1 MTKRFRRLLALT
13 LSPAILA
20 GLEERRVGNIFQTVA
35 TPGDAV
41 RQSAILVLSIAAGIF
56 LVVATVA
63 AYAIFRFRRR
73 PGDDL
78 TEPPQVYGSTQIEIA
93 WTVIPLLIVFVL
105 IGVTARVVAG
115 VQDHPI
121 PKDAIHATVVGHQWW
136 WEIRYPDY
144 GFTTANELHV
154 PVSEK
159 PGETPTVLRLQS
171 MDVIHSFW
179 VPQLAGK
186 TDVIPNR
193 ENVMWID
200 PRETGIYFGNCA
212 EYCGTQHAGMLLK
225 VIVHQKA
232 EFEAWVASQQQ
243 VAAEDASAAAGRA
256 TFESLACVN
265 CHAIRDTP
273 AQAGHTGRGKFG
285 PDLTHVASRLT
296 LASGVITN
304 TPEHL
309 REWIRDPQV
318 AKPGNFMPAMQ
329 LTEQQIKDVAA
340 YLETLK

>member
-1 MTKRFRRLLALT
+1 MTTRLRRLLAVA
-13 LSPAILA
+13 LSPAFLF
-20 GLEERRVGNIFQTVA
+20 GLEERRIGDIFKTVA

-41 RQSAILVLSIAAGIF
+41 RESAIFVLFISAGIF
-56 LVVATVA
+56 LVVAAFA
-63 AYAIFRFRRR
+63 AYAIFKFRRR

-105 IGVTARVVAG
+105 LGVTARVIAG
-115 VQDHPI
+115 VQDHPL

-136 WEIRYPDY
+136 WEIRYTDY

-159 PGETPTVLRLQS
+159 PGQTPTVLRLQS
-171 MDVIHSFW
+171 IDVIHGFW

-193 ENVMWID
+193 ENVMWFD
-200 PRETGIYFGNCA
+200 PRETGIYFGNCS

-225 VIVHQKA
+225 VIVQPKA
-232 EFEAWVASQQQ
+232 DFEAWVESQKQ
-243 VAAEDASAAAGRA
+243 AAAQDASAASGRE

-265 CHAIRDTP
+265 CHAVRETP
-273 AQAGHTGRGKFG
+273 AHGGSAGPGKFG

-309 REWIRDPQV
+309 RQWIQDPQV

-329 LTEQQIKDVAA
+329 LTDQQINDVVA